1 MVACAASS
9 TGLVAVTVTPG
20 TTAALS
26 STTCPWMI
34 PVEPAPPWAKAG
46 PAARARPSSRNH
58 SVRVFTVL
66 LLLEV
71 VSDAEAHDAR
81 IEEGDELV
89 EAGTRGNA
97 EVGGEGDLPREL
109 VAPEKLV
116 VPEGAAHAAE
126 PALVGPPPE
135 IGGVAH
141 HRQVSGGGLVASPEV
156 LGPGVLEGGQQH
168 PPVLEAPV
176 HRELHR

>member
-1 MVACAASS
+1 MVVCATSN

-97 EVGGEGDLPREL
+97 EVGGHVRVEGVEDVHHRGDL
-109 VAPEKLV
+109 
-116 VPEGAAHAAE
+116 AE
-126 PALVGPPPE
+126 ARQLEPLFRTEIENVHVGRT
-135 IGGVAH
+135 V
-141 HRQVSGGGLVASPEV
+141 
-156 LGPGVLEGGQQH
+156 
-168 PPVLEAPV
+168 
-176 HRELHR
+176 